1 MMASSLS
8 RLILAPPAEVTVT
21 VNGEKQYRFHIEN
34 DRRIIAVFSIRGR
47 TVFLVRKDEGE

>member
-8 RLILAPPAEVTVT
+8 RLILAPPEKVTVT

-34 DRRIIAVFSIRGR
+34 DRRIIAGFSIRG
-47 TVFLVRKDEGE
+47 TESVSSKKG